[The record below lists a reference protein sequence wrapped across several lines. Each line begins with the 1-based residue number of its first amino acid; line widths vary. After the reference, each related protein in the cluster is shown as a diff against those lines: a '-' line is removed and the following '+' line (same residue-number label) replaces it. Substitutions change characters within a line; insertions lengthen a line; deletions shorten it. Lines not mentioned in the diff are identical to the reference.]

1 MASPI
6 GPSTSMVQAG
16 LFGSARYLPARSR
29 LCCDSSARS
38 RWRRFHFYW
47 ARLLAASVGLQWE
60 KFPVGN
66 RNRFLPRRRCSTG
79 ILPVGQ
85 AGIPCHSNP
94 TGETPLGPTATM
106 VVLRKNHALYMRVN
120 VERRRAQKTYERLVA
135 VARELDRK
143 T

>member
-16 LFGSARYLPARSR
+16 LFGSAKYLPARSR

-38 RWRRFHFYW
+38 RWRRFHFCW
-47 ARLLAASVGLQWE
+47 ARSLAASVGLRWE
-60 KFPVGN
+60 KFPVGI

-79 ILPVGQ
+79 KMP
-85 AGIPCHSNP
+85 
-94 TGETPLGPTATM
+94 
-106 VVLRKNHALYMRVN
+106 VLREDHALDMCVN
-120 VERRRAQKTYERLVA
+120 VEGGRAQKTYERLVA